1 MLWYNVVVE
10 TLVNEFQIG
19 RRTMGKVEVISPK
32 ILQNNQQLNIIKLK
46 VAAYCRV
53 STEEE
58 EQLNSYESQ
67 ISYYTAKIQ
76 ENPEWE
82 FAGIYADEGITG
94 TKVDKRTEFLRMIKD
109 AEAGKIDL
117 ILVKSISRF
126 GRNTVDI
133 LNYIRKLKALNI
145 AVYFEEENINTL
157 KMQGEIL
164 ISVLAA
170 LAQQGSSTISSSVI
184 LGNKMKMK
192 RGELVGRYECF
203 GYRYNE
209 EIENLE
215 IVEEEAVIVRKVF
228 DLYVSGLGSPTIA
241 KMMNE
246 QGYVTPTGKKWRD
259 TTVCD
264 MINNVK
270 YAGDLLS
277 GQNYTVDP
285 IAHIRKQNRGEREMY
300 YAKDHHPAIIDRKT
314 FNKAKE
320 IMNKRRQQYN
330 GAYAPNKYST
340 QYAFSSKIECG
351 YCGQKFYRWKRVLGK
366 DKHDLVTWVCST
378 KKMKKNGLAEHLCEN
393 FNYRDDTIKEAF
405 VKVYSILCK
414 DNKAIIQKLL
424 DVIKD
429 VLSDDSYTREI
440 DKLTRQMN
448 TLKDKQ
454 SNLVDMKLEGLVDQ
468 DIYLKKYQELNNKIE
483 LLSLKIGEYEK
494 VIGDNKNI
502 KSRIDR
508 FKQIFASPT
517 ILEEFSREVFET
529 LVEKIIIGKIEDDG
543 TKNPYYI
550 KFILN
555 SGTEIIDDLPKTRKE
570 TKKNGIN
577 KSESTVAQNNVSL
590 SDNREC

>member
-1 MLWYNVVVE
+1 
-10 TLVNEFQIG
+10 
-19 RRTMGKVEVISPK
+19 MGKVEIISPK
-32 ILQNNQQLNIIKLK
+32 ILQTNQELNIIKLK

-58 EQLNSYESQ
+58 EQINSYESQ
-67 ISYYTAKIQ
+67 ISYYTDKIK

-192 RGELVGRYECF
+192 RGELVGRYECY

-209 EIENLE
+209 ETENLE
-215 IVEEEAVIVRKVF
+215 IVEEQAEIVRKVF
-228 DLYVSGLGSPTIA
+228 DLYVSGMGSSRIA
-241 KMMNE
+241 QKMNKE
-246 QGYVTPTGKKWRD
+246 GYVTATGKKWRD

-264 MINNVK
+264 MIKNEK
-270 YAGDLLS
+270 YVGDLMS
-277 GQNYTVDP
+277 GKNYTVDP
-285 IAHIRKQNRGEREMY
+285 IEHTRKENRGEKEFY
-300 YAKDHHPAIIDRKT
+300 HAINHHEGIIDRKT
-314 FNKAKE
+314 YNKARE
-320 IMNKRRQQYN
+320 ILQKRSQKYN

-340 QYAFSSKIECG
+340 QYAFSSKIVCG
-351 YCGQKFYRWKRVLGK
+351 YCGQTFYRWKRILGK
-366 DKHDLVTWVCST
+366 DNHELITWVCST
-378 KKMKKNGLAEHLCEN
+378 KKMKKNGMVDHLCDN
-393 FNYRDDTIKEAF
+393 FNYRDDTIKNAF
-405 VKVYSILCK
+405 VKTYSVLCK
-414 DNKAIIQKLL
+414 NNKAIIEKLL

-440 DKLTRQMN
+440 DKLQRQVK

-454 SNLVDMKLEGLVDQ
+454 SSLVDMKLEGLITQ
-468 DIYLKKYQELNNKIE
+468 DIYLEKYQDLNSKLDLLNVRIE
-483 LLSLKIGEYEK
+483 EYTQ
-494 VIGDNKNI
+494 VLGDNKNI
-502 KSRIDR
+502 KSKIDR
-508 FKQIFASPT
+508 FKQIFNEPT
-517 ILEEFSREVFET
+517 ILEEFSREVFEAV
-529 LVEKIIIGKIEDDG
+529 VEKIIIGKVEEDG

-555 SGTEIIDDLPKTRKE
+555 TGTEIIDDLPKKSKKGR
-570 TKKNGIN
+570 KKNDADLGDHV
-577 KSESTVAQNNVSL
+577 VAQNNVSF
-590 SDNREC
+590 SGDRKW